1 MTTPTPN
8 DTPIVDVSRRRFV
21 KASSATVGIA
31 ALASP
36 ALGWIDGDD
45 TIKVGLIGCGGR
57 GTGAAG
63 QAMRADKGAVLWAMG
78 DAFEDRLS
86 SSHGHLVN
94 GHGEQIQVDS
104 ERQFVGFD
112 AYQKVIDS
120 GVDVVI
126 LTTPPHFRPEQF
138 KYAVDKK
145 KHVFMEKP
153 MAVDGPGVRSV
164 IADAQRAKEQGT
176 NVMGGFCWRYNHP
189 NRECYQRIHDG
200 AIGDVKCVHSTYLS
214 GPLGQKPRQ
223 EGWTDMEW
231 QLRNWQ
237 HFNWLSGDHIAEQAC
252 HAIDKINWAKDNM
265 QPDRCITVGGRQM
278 RSGPESGNIYDH
290 FSVVYEYPDGTR
302 SFHDCRQMPNCWSD
316 NTEKIFGTKG
326 DCYINS
332 WGPTQIITGDNPWE
346 YEGPNPNMYQ
356 VEHNELF
363 KAIRNGDLINDGP
376 EMTRSTLMSI
386 MGRMSA
392 YSGQPVTYI
401 EALNSED
408 RLGPTVY
415 EWSDVPVLEVSVP
428 GSPARWSDV
437 QVASK

>member
-1 MTTPTPN
+1 MSQDSYTRRQFVQTSAMAAAGGAFLAPKIATGR
-8 DTPIVDVSRRRFV
+8 VSR
-21 KASSATVGIA
+21 
-31 ALASP
+31 LA
-36 ALGWIDGDD
+36 
-45 TIKVGLIGCGGR
+45 TIKVGLVGCGGR
-57 GTGAAG
+57 GTGAAT
-63 QAMRADKGAVLWAMG
+63 QALNADPNAVLTAMCDVFPDRLDSSLKRLQNNEAIADKIAI
-78 DAFEDRLS
+78 
-86 SSHGHLVN
+86 N
-94 GHGEQIQVDS
+94 DS
-104 ERQFVGFD
+104 GKFTGFD
-112 AYQKVIDS
+112 GYKALIDS
-120 GVDVVI
+120 GVDVVC
-126 LTTPPHFRPEQF
+126 LATPPVFRPEQLR
-138 KYAVDKK
+138 YAIEAD
-145 KHVFMEKP
+145 KHVFCEKP
-153 MAVDGPGVRSV
+153 VAVDGPGVRSV
-164 IADAQRAKEQGT
+164 LETSNMAAVKGLT
-176 NVMGGFCWRYNHP
+176 LVSGFCWRYSIP
-189 NRECYQRIHDG
+189 QRAFWNQILDG
-200 AIGDVKCVHSTYLS
+200 GIGQVRSMVTTYNS
-214 GPLGQKPRQ
+214 GPLGDYARRDG
-223 EGWTDMEW
+223 ESDMEW
-231 QLRNWQ
+231 QLRNWEA
-237 HFNWLSGDHIAEQAC
+237 FIWTSGDHIVEQAI
-252 HAIDKINWAKDNM
+252 HAIDWMHWCMNGQVPEKAM
-265 QPDRCITVGGRQM
+265 AVGGRLCRTGQWT
-278 RSGPESGNIYDH
+278 GNIYDH

>member
-1 MTTPTPN
+1 MTTPTTN
-8 DTPIVDVSRRRFV
+8 DSILSDVSRRGFV
-21 KASSATVGIA
+21 KASSATVGVA

-36 ALGWIDGDD
+36 ALGWVQGSD

-57 GTGAAG
+57 GTGAAT
-63 QAMRADKGAVLWAMG
+63 QALRADPGVRLWAMG
-78 DAFEDRLS
+78 DAFDDRLS

-94 GHGEQIQVDS
+94 SMADQVQVDP
-104 ERQFVGFD
+104 ERRFVGFD

-164 IADAQRAKEQGT
+164 IADAQRAKAQGT

-189 NRECYQRIHDG
+189 NRECYARIHDG
-200 AIGDVKCVHSTYLS
+200 AIGEVKCVHSTYLS
-214 GPLGQKPRQ
+214 GPLGKQPRQ
-223 EGWTDMEW
+223 PGWSDMEW
-231 QLRNWQ
+231 QMRNWQ

-252 HAIDKINWAKDNM
+252 HAIDKINWAKNNM

-278 RSGPESGNIYDH
+278 RSGPESGNVYDH

-326 DCYINS
+326 DCYVNS
-332 WGPTQIITGDNPWE
+332 WGPTQIITGENPWE

-363 KAIRNGDLINDGP
+363 KAIRDGNLINDGP

-392 YSGQPVTYI
+392 YNGQPVTYE
-401 EALNSED
+401 EALNSDD

-415 EWSDVPVLEVSVP
+415 EWGNVPVLDVSVP
-428 GSPARWSDV
+428 GSPARWADV

>member
-1 MTTPTPN
+1 MTTPRNNEPTR
-8 DTPIVDVSRRRFV
+8 TDVSRRRFV
-21 KASSATVGIA
+21 KASTATVGVA
-31 ALASP
+31 ALTSP
-36 ALGWIDGDD
+36 AVGWIQGSD

-63 QAMRADKGAVLWAMG
+63 QAMRADKGVQLWAMG
-78 DAFEDRLS
+78 DAFDDRLT

-94 GHGEQIQVDS
+94 GHGDQVQVDS

-126 LTTPPHFRPEQF
+126 LTTPPHFRPEHF

-189 NRECYQRIHDG
+189 NRECYARIHDG
-200 AIGDVKCVHSTYLS
+200 AIGDVKCVHSTYLT
-214 GPLGQKPRQ
+214 GPLGKKERQ
-223 EGWTDMEW
+223 PEWSDMEW
-231 QLRNWQ
+231 QMRNWW

-252 HAIDKINWAKDNM
+252 HAIDKINWAKNNM

-278 RSGPESGNIYDH
+278 RSGPESGNVYDH

-326 DCYINS
+326 DCYVNS
-332 WGPTQIITGDNPWE
+332 WGPTQIITGENPWE

-363 KAIRNGDLINDGP
+363 KAIRDGNLINDGP

-392 YSGQPVTYI
+392 YNGQPVTYE
-401 EALNSED
+401 EALNSDD

-415 EWSDVPVLEVSVP
+415 EWGNVPVLDVSVP
-428 GSPARWSDV
+428 GSPARWADV

>member
-1 MTTPTPN
+1 MTDQN
-8 DTPIVDVSRRRFV
+8 SKDTNGIDVTRRGFV

-36 ALGWIDGDD
+36 ALGWVDGDD

-78 DAFEDRLS
+78 DAFDDRLTA
-86 SSHGHLVN
+86 SHGHLKN
-94 GHGEQIQVDS
+94 LHGDQIQVDP
-104 ERQFVGFD
+104 ENQFVGFD

-126 LTTPPHFRPEQF
+126 LTTPPHFRPEHF

-153 MAVDGPGVRSV
+153 MAVDGSGVRSV

-189 NRECYQRIHDG
+189 NRECYARIHDG

-214 GPLGQKPRQ
+214 GPLGKKPRQ
-223 EGWTDMEW
+223 AGWSDMEW
-231 QLRNWQ
+231 QMRNWQ

-326 DCYINS
+326 DCYVNS
-332 WGPTQIITGDNPWE
+332 WGPTQIITGENPWE

-363 KAIRNGDLINDGP
+363 KAIRNGGLINDGP

-392 YSGQPVTYI
+392 YNGQPVTYE
-401 EALNSED
+401 EALTSED

-415 EWSDVPVLEVSVP
+415 EWGDVPVIDVSVP
-428 GSPARWSDV
+428 GSPARWADI
-437 QVASK
+437 QVASR